1 MSEILGLRNH
11 DVTVDGSSLSLTF
24 DGRWG
29 EQITVSMPADH
40 LEALMA
46 SLGRVKQEVSIRQQP
61 QKLVF
66 SFRGLQSWSAS
77 RIPGQEYVF
86 VILDGSTALAAPYAI
101 PPETAEELA
110 AALLS
115 AANAVRKQRR
125 DN

>member
-1 MSEILGLRNH
+1 MSEIFGLRNH
-11 DVTVDGSSLSLTF
+11 NVTVDGSSLSLTF

-40 LEALMA
+40 LDALMA
-46 SLGRVKQEVSIRQQP
+46 SLGRVKQEVSIRQRP

-77 RIPGQEYVF
+77 NVPGQEYVF
-86 VILDGSTALAAPYAI
+86 VILDGFTALAAPYAV
-101 PPETAEELA
+101 PPKMAEEFA
-110 AALLS
+110 SALLS
-115 AANAVRKQRR
+115 AADAARKQRR

>member
-11 DVTVDGSSLSLTF
+11 NVTVDGSSLSLTF

-40 LEALMA
+40 LDALMA
-46 SLGRVKQEVSIRQQP
+46 SLGRVKQEVSIRQRP

-77 RIPGQEYVF
+77 NVPGQEYVF
-86 VILDGSTALAAPYAI
+86 VILDGSTALAAPYAV
-101 PPETAEELA
+101 PPKMAEELA
-110 AALLS
+110 SALLS
-115 AANAVRKQRR
+115 AADVARKQRR